1 MGANVCGAAQVS
13 YLNAGY
19 LISLISHSSL
29 LLTPGYLFPFSLC
42 LLTEHPFQTLST
54 AFSSSLVH
62 TAVNMATS
70 NPEEAYLTALIITQS
85 SKISLSFSTK
95 S

>member
-1 MGANVCGAAQVS
+1 MEGGNFYNKDPSALMGANVCGAAQVS

-29 LLTPGYLFPFSLC
+29 LLTPGYLFLFSLC
-42 LLTEHPFQTLST
+42 LLTQPPFQTLST

-62 TAVNMATS
+62 TAVNMGPAT
-70 NPEEAYLTALIITQS
+70 LKKLILQ
-85 SKISLSFSTK
+85 L
-95 S
+95 